1 MLINR
6 KQAEDLRIAMS
17 KFLRTYFPQ
26 FLYKGHGDHVGWWE
40 TDIESLLELSKPQ
53 GEAQRAAFRLIVHYP
68 TNYGIPIHIE
78 MFAEACYEWETMFEG
93 YIPSIE
99 ALFDIFCFQL
109 GISKCKQ

>member
-1 MLINR
+1 MLVNR
-6 KQAEDLRIAMS
+6 KQAEELRIKTS
-17 KFLRTYFPQ
+17 KFLSMCFPL
-26 FLYKGHGDHVGWWE
+26 FLYKGRGDHVGWWE
-40 TDIESLLELSKPQ
+40 TSTESLLELSKPQ

-99 ALFDIFCFQL
+99 ALSEIFCFQL
-109 GISKCKQ
+109 GIPKCKQ